1 MSLSARDKC
10 LREREVVPAR
20 RQGTATQRAPLWVSN
35 VIEAERESRDR
46 RNYNED
52 LKKLQR
58 ALTLTHIQFVS
69 VSVSA
74 FSAYRVGT
82 GGGTTSTRYTR
93 HVVVHATI
101 ERSAGFAD
109 QAR

>member
-52 LKKLQR
+52 LKKKLQR
-58 ALTLTHIQFVS
+58 ALTLTHIQS

>member
-1 MSLSARDKC
+1 M
-10 LREREVVPAR
+10 PAR

-35 VIEAERESRDR
+35 VIEAERESRAR

-52 LKKLQR
+52 LKKKKKKLQR
-58 ALTLTHIQFVS
+58 ALTLTHIQS

-74 FSAYRVGT
+74 FSPYRLT
-82 GGGTTSTRYTR
+82 GYRDRRRDYTR

-101 ERSAGFAD
+101 EPSAGFAD